1 MLESASANA
10 KLRVVTYAGLLEL
23 LLSFESASTELDG
36 ELAALA
42 LGGRQPAYSE
52 LMRRHRDGVFRL
64 LRGQTGDA
72 DTALDLT
79 QQSFIAAFAAL
90 RSYDGERPFRLWIS
104 RIALNK
110 ARDWAR
116 RRAVRRLFTLAR
128 PIEEA
133 IDVADPGMST
143 DVRLDDRRELERTM
157 AAIAMLPASIKD
169 VLILRTIEGMSQAE
183 SACVLGISE
192 KAVETRLY
200 RARARLAEI
209 LRG

>member
-1 MLESASANA
+1 M
-10 KLRVVTYAGLLEL
+10 K
-23 LLSFESASTELDG
+23 
-36 ELAALA
+36 
-42 LGGRQPAYSE
+42 
-52 LMRRHRDGVFRL
+52 
-64 LRGQTGDA
+64 
-72 DTALDLT
+72 
-79 QQSFIAAFAAL
+79 AFAAL

-116 RRAVRRLFTLAR
+116 RRAVRRLFTFAR

-133 IDVADPGMST
+133 IDVADPGILT

-157 AAIAMLPASIKD
+157 AAIITLPTSLKD
-169 VLILRTIEGMSQAE
+169 VLVLRTIEGMSQTE
-183 SACVLGISE
+183 SAGVLGISE

-200 RARARLAEI
+200 RARAKLAEL